1 MVDANLVRGG
11 FDIDLPLIGEPGEQ
25 VSNVTIGKPNQ
36 QIHNTGSLNPRFT
49 DQRSG
54 IREHQLLGRLT
65 NSNVVDPENDHRKQ
79 AYATAANLADL
90 IKSGLNGS
98 PITLNI
104 PLDEYDSNLSVVP
117 QAGQDAALTLEYEPG
132 APANVGVQLGLSQV
146 DRVLG
151 TINQTASTPTTTGSG
166 PIQIIGPSSTIDVV
180 QDVSISRQVGRPNSE
195 IGTDTAELPY
205 FTDRRKTAYDAFEI
219 RFQSSD
225 PSGTVNNIA
234 DMFTNQLANNP
245 LTLDFNGLY
254 GLGAFSV
261 TPQGSDA
268 LRHIRT
274 TGIEGEVVIPAINL
288 RVVQ

>member
-1 MVDANLVRGG
+1 MVDANLSRGG

-65 NSNVVDPENDHRKQ
+65 DSSDSGDGRKQ

-151 TINQTASTPTTTGSG
+151 TVNQTASTPTTTGSG

-180 QDVSISRQVGRPNSE
+180 QDVSISRQIGRPNSE

-205 FTDRRKTAYDAFEI
+205 YTDRRKTAYDAFEI

-225 PSGTVNNIA
+225 PSGTVKDIA

-254 GLGAFSV
+254 GLGSFSV
-261 TPQGSDA
+261 TPQGSDG

-274 TGIEGEVVIPAINL
+274 TGIEGEVVIPAANL